1 MAGPCPAVATIF
13 TGPYNAGAWPVLQVG
28 IVLSCVAL
36 QILERVGRLHF
47 EAIRRS
53 LGGVL
58 GGVIEGAA
66 LGTILALA
74 VAASGVGGE
83 FIYFQF

>member
-1 MAGPCPAVATIF
+1 MAGPCPAVEAIF
-13 TGPYNAGAWPVLQVG
+13 TSPYNAGAWPVLQVG
-28 IVLSCVAL
+28 IVLLCVAL

-53 LGGVL
+53 LGGVF

-74 VAASGVGGE
+74 ASGVGGE